1 MECYTAMKISY
12 LQLYLTVWVN
22 FRNLI
27 LNKRSQDTKNTCMIE
42 KQAKQITNVRN
53 QDVVFAL
60 LGRWWLADGFWHAS
74 N

>member
-1 MECYTAMKISY
+1 MEFCYKLCYIHTMECYTAMKISY

-60 LGRWWLADGFWHAS
+60 LGR
-74 N
+74 

>member
-27 LNKRSQDTKNTCMIE
+27 LSKRSQDTKNTCMIE

-60 LGRWWLADGFWHAS
+60 LGR
-74 N
+74 

>member
-60 LGRWWLADGFWHAS
+60 LGR
-74 N
+74 

>member
-1 MECYTAMKISY
+1 MECYTAMKVSY

-27 LNKRSQDTKNTCMIE
+27 LNKRSQDTKNTHVIE

-53 QDVVFAL
+53 QDVIFAL
-60 LGRWWLADGFWHAS
+60 LGRW
-74 N
+74 